1 MGSYFKRIRSTEN
14 WPDVLLIINS
24 SRDYVDQHF
33 QFVVTSL
40 FTSLDSFFLLCCG
53 LYTPTKST
61 YGTVCPV
68 GAYELSKVIGCS
80 AYVIVNINKDNCN
93 EQSWHDYV
101 YCLALT
107 NMSITYACYVENS
120 CLIIW

>member
-1 MGSYFKRIRSTEN
+1 M
-14 WPDVLLIINS
+14 
-24 SRDYVDQHF
+24 
-33 QFVVTSL
+33 VTSL

-68 GAYELSKVIGCS
+68 GAFELSKVIGCS

-93 EQSWHDYV
+93 EQSWLDYV

-107 NMSITYACYVENS
+107 NMIITYACYVENS